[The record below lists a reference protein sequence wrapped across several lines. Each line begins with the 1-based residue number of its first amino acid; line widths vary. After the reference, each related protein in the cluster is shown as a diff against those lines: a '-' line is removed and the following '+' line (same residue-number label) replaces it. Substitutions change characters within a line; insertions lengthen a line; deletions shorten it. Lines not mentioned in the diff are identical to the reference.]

1 MKKKT
6 AKMIEL
12 KDVKKQQPK
21 KYISKKRLARKRKFI
36 AFTAVFLIVAIT
48 LTVLSYTVFFPI
60 KKITINNT
68 INYESQQL
76 LTVIGVIKGDNLL
89 ASSES
94 RANKVLKEKYPYVK
108 NVDFNKKLPFTLE
121 INVEEY
127 QVFAQIKV
135 GKKYYRIN
143 EECALLELTDKYK
156 KGAPVVTGLDIKGNA
171 NVGETLP
178 FDKEDAFENIT
189 KIVNA
194 FKDNQFKN
202 VTLLN
207 LENPQD
213 LRVTYD
219 NRIVTLLGSS
229 ANLDKKLAHAKATLE
244 ARAKDDETGTLN
256 LSRIPSEKNEA
267 SFIPRALEN
276 TEIAGK

>member
-6 AKMIEL
+6 TKTIDL

-36 AFTAVFLIVAIT
+36 AFTAVFLIFAIT

-60 KKITINNT
+60 KKITINKT
-68 INYESQQL
+68 ENYDSEQL
-76 LTVIGVIKGDNLL
+76 LTVIGVLQGDSLL

-94 RANKVLKEKYPYVK
+94 RANKVLKEKYPYIK

-127 QVFAQIKV
+127 DVYAQVKV

-143 EECALLELTDKYK
+143 EEGALLELTDRYK
-156 KGAPVVTGLDIKGNA
+156 KGAPVVTGVDVQGTVQ
-171 NVGETLP
+171 VGETLSL
-178 FDKEDAFENIT
+178 EQENAFSTISG
-189 KIVNA
+189 ILNA
-194 FKDNQFKN
+194 FKDNEFKN
-202 VTLLN
+202 ITLLN
-207 LENPQD
+207 LENSQD

-219 NRIVTLLGSS
+219 NRIVMLLGSS
-229 ANLDKKLAHAKATLE
+229 SNLDKKLAHAKATLE
-244 ARAKDDETGTLN
+244 ARAKDNETGTLN
-256 LSRIPSEKNEA
+256 LSRIPSDKNEA
-267 SFIPRALEN
+267 SFIPRALEK
-276 TEIAGK
+276 TEMAGK